1 MVIESTCGERTPF
14 KFFYY
19 PNRTSCSLGWWLEGI
34 ANLLKGSQPT
44 VGNESSWWNGFDENW
59 YITRFAWFVDFLTIT
74 IILLCTLN
82 TIIISSARVV
92 VRDCHFWRIPS
103 FVASLLFVRLQAQP
117 SLFFFVLLTQDSS
130 LPTTIVTLPN
140 ATCHLLTLRTHA
152 PRSIRRRSVQI
163 MPRPRQFE
171 ARPIPSPPLTVIHSS
186 THMISTRKLK

>member
-1 MVIESTCGERTPF
+1 MIESTCGERTPF

-44 VGNESSWWNGFDENW
+44 VGNELSWWNGFDENW
-59 YITRFAWFVDFLTIT
+59 YITRFAWFVEFLTII

-82 TIIISSARVV
+82 AIIISSARVV

-117 SLFFFVLLTQDSS
+117 SLSFFVLLTQDSS
-130 LPTTIVTLPN
+130 LPTPSSRCQTQH
-140 ATCHLLTLRTHA
+140 ATCCLSAHMHRDQSVADQFNSCLDQGNSKQDQFHLH
-152 PRSIRRRSVQI
+152 
-163 MPRPRQFE
+163 
-171 ARPIPSPPLTVIHSS
+171 HSQ
-186 THMISTRKLK
+186 